1 MMRVWCFLLL
11 LLALLAV
18 IATGAPRRT
27 ATEAFEAAPS
37 PEERLQQ
44 TCGIAHRSFV
54 YYLDMA
60 MHERLHRASDVLS
73 QQLFLD
79 RFLREPPSKD
89 AWHGR
94 LTRVVDDFVGSVE
107 QARTQCRK
115 RRIVFCGLMR
125 QAAHL
130 VSAVRTRVETLGAL
144 FADYH
149 VVIVENNSTDG
160 TRAQLLA
167 WAAADHDHITVLC
180 DSEFMTNQPE
190 CQLDGILARSDDPTH
205 KSNEVTRIRK
215 MSMLRNLYVRYIRR
229 HFAQWDY
236 AMVLDLDLQGT
247 LFVDSVL
254 HAVHT
259 LSDNDDV
266 DVVAAN
272 GQLWNPLL
280 GRYGYYD
287 SFAFVGHD
295 QGRTYWTDGGEKQ
308 LHDWYVH
315 DRITARLQHQHDPL
329 PVRSAFGG
337 CALYRMHS
345 FLRGAYGHARDKQL
359 CCEHSFFHQK
369 MNVLIDPHFVFLI
382 DINQ

>member
-1 MMRVWCFLLL
+1 LLV
-11 LLALLAV
+11 ALLTLV
-18 IATGAPRRT
+18 VRPHRLT
-27 ATEAFEAAPS
+27 ATEAFEAVPS

-44 TCGIAHRSFV
+44 TCGIAYRSFV

-79 RFLREPPSKD
+79 RFLQKPPDSKD

-94 LTRVVDDFVGSVE
+94 LTQVMDDFASSVE
-107 QARTQCRK
+107 QARTHCRK
-115 RRIVFCGLMR
+115 RRVVFCGLMR

-130 VSAVRTRVETLGAL
+130 VGAVRTRVETLGAL

-167 WAAADHDHITVLC
+167 WAAEDTEHVTILC
-180 DSEFMTNQPE
+180 DSEFMTNQSE
-190 CQLDGILARSDDPTH
+190 CQLEGVLARTDDPTH

-215 MSMLRNLYVRYIRR
+215 MSTLRNLYVRYISR
-229 HFAQWDY
+229 HFAKWDHVI
-236 AMVLDLDLQGT
+236 VLDLDLQGT
-247 LFVDSVL
+247 LFEDGLL

-259 LSDNDDV
+259 LDEDESV

-295 QGRTYWTDGGEKQ
+295 QVRTYWTDGGEKQ

-315 DRITARLQHQHDPL
+315 DRITARLQRQHEPMS
-329 PVRSAFGG
+329 VRSAFGG
-337 CALYRMHS
+337 CALYRMRPFVHA
-345 FLRGAYGHARDKQL
+345 AYGHARDKQL
-359 CCEHSFFHQK
+359 CCEHSFFHQQMK
-369 MNVLIDPHFVFLI
+369 VVIDPHFVFLI
-382 DINQ
+382 DVNQ